1 MENGGRER
9 DRGSE
14 SDEGEDSEQNTSD
27 TGRLEDSTEHS
38 QMPCKPMDSPS
49 KNSRLLVFVLV

>member
-14 SDEGEDSEQNTSD
+14 SDEDEDSEQNTSD
-27 TGRLEDSTEHS
+27 TGTLSS
-38 QMPCKPMDSPS
+38 QRFGQSLIV
-49 KNSRLLVFVLV
+49 NVFSLFSLFFPL

>member
-14 SDEGEDSEQNTSD
+14 SDEDEDSEQNASD
-27 TGRLEDSTEHS
+27 SGRWECRQVSH
-38 QMPCKPMDSPS
+38 
-49 KNSRLLVFVLV
+49 